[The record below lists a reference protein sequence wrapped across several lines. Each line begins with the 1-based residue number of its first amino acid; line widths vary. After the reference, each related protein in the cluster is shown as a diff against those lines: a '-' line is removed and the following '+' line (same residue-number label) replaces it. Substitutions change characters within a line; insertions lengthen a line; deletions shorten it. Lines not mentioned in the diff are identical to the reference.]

1 MRLQKYKKKSIHHNF
16 NIKFNIIKASAKAKL
31 AWIMPSTI
39 MMYLKLVANYWEN
52 QTGSNSKSTR

>member
-31 AWIMPSTI
+31 AWIMPSTNNVSEAI
-39 MMYLKLVANYWEN
+39 APNPQSM
-52 QTGSNSKSTR
+52 